1 MKNERHTETKSR
13 RCLSRRNVRGYI
25 FETSAQD
32 AGSLPHDGDIGRNH
46 DRRHVTGAGM
56 KNGSHLPPEV
66 TAEKG
71 DDHNLL
77 FILKNVCTKG
87 GER

>member
-1 MKNERHTETKSR
+1 
-13 RCLSRRNVRGYI
+13 
-25 FETSAQD
+25 
-32 AGSLPHDGDIGRNH
+32 
-46 DRRHVTGAGM
+46 M

-87 GER
+87 GERFATRSAADRRGIRGIRSTEISKMSQK